1 MIPTYLKVPSIW
13 TPRSLSVSQSSTPRR
28 RTNGRPGALPNND
41 DVDDVESLTTSRIEI
56 SLLVSAGAQGFT
68 CEFHL
73 IWSRQDKSVSLQG
86 F

>member
-1 MIPTYLKVPSIW
+1 MIPKVPSIW
-13 TPRSLSVSQSSTPRR
+13 TPRSLSVGQSSTPRR

-41 DVDDVESLTTSRIEI
+41 DVDDVESLTTSRMATIEI
-56 SLLVSAGAQGFT
+56 SLLVSAGAQGFK